1 MNPNYWWLLVAGEDS
16 RVFFRGV
23 DSGTH
28 EYAVG
33 SHWTQR
39 IHRDEEIGG
48 PRVLGSPGGDERVGG
63 RWIGSRYILYC
74 VKLSVNERICFRD
87 T

>member
-1 MNPNYWWLLVAGEDS
+1 MA
-16 RVFFRGV
+16 
-23 DSGTH
+23 SGTH

-48 PRVLGSPGGDERVGG
+48 PRVLGSPGGEERVDR
-63 RWIGSRYILYC
+63 RWIGSRCILYC
-74 VKLSVNERICFRD
+74 GKLSVNERICFRD
-87 T
+87 I